1 MHTVLLVSKS
11 ISHYK
16 NAVEKKINEEIT
28 HTPVDGHIVDHLLE
42 DYFNLMKI
50 SGSASFGTMKS
61 SDETSVQVLRP
72 DLESLERS
80 VKRRKNVLEGGHET
94 EIFESLKKYE
104 SIFSKHKREF
114 QDFHYRV
121 PEPFSSYSDEKIKR
135 MLWIKLTSSFDFPL
149 KRDIYKSR
157 LYFVWNDD
165 TEEYQILCK
174 VPGLIKL
181 STVPFESYIVSIGTL
196 SRPFLSIEIDSNDFF
211 TLESHKPVVKNGI
224 VTIRKKTL
232 FASRRIDPKTE
243 FNSKDVKFVKPILR
257 QAIERSAKFFEVHS
271 LLYGGLRCA

>member
-11 ISHYK
+11 ISYYK
-16 NAVEKKINEEIT
+16 DNVKRQIDEEIT
-28 HTPVDGHIVDHLLE
+28 HTPVDDHVIDYLLE

-61 SDETSVQVLRP
+61 TDEISVQVLRP

-80 VKRRKNVLEGGHET
+80 VRRRKSALEKGSSE
-94 EIFESLKKYE
+94 EIFDSLKKYE

-114 QDFHYRV
+114 QDFRYRI
-121 PEPFSSYSDEKIKR
+121 PEPFSSYSDEKVKK
-135 MLWIKLTSSFDFPL
+135 MLWIKLTSSFDYPI

-157 LYFVWNDD
+157 LYFAWNEDA
-165 TEEYQILCK
+165 EQYQLLCK
-174 VPGLIKL
+174 IPGLVKL
-181 STVPFESYIVSIGTL
+181 SSVPFETYIVSMGTL
-196 SRPFLSIEIDSNDFF
+196 SRPFLSIEIDSNNFF

-224 VTIRKKTL
+224 VTIRRKTL
-232 FASRRIDPKTE
+232 FVSRRIDPKTE
-243 FNSKDVKFVKPILR
+243 FNSKDLFVKPLLR
-257 QAIERSAKFFEVHS
+257 QAIERSEKFFEVHS